1 MPALVRRA
9 LLAHARREKPFE
21 CCGFLIGSPEGVAY
35 AVPMEN
41 VERSRVRYRIDDR
54 AHIELRR
61 ALRLFVPPVSIVGVY
76 HSHPEG
82 PAEPSPTDIAEAL
95 YPEWIHVI
103 VGLGAVRPMV
113 RAFQVRGGQVRS
125 VALTGRRDL

>member
-1 MPALVRRA
+1 MSVRRT
-9 LLAHARREKPFE
+9 LVEHARRDRPLE
-21 CCGFLIGSPEGVAY
+21 CCGFLIGDSRTVAY

-54 AHIELRR
+54 AHIALRR
-61 ALRLFVPPVSIVGVY
+61 ALRAFRPAVSIVGVY

-103 VGLGAVRPMV
+103 VGLGAARPTV
-113 RAFQVRGGQVRS
+113 RAFRIRRGAVRAVLLG
-125 VALTGRRDL
+125 